1 MYSIKKF
8 LTSIF
13 GLMLGAGIYTL
24 PAAADGEIPAITSSP
39 STPSLT
45 NVPVVQP
52 TTTTGTTNTP
62 ILIPTT
68 PTTTETTGLATT
80 TQYQNNGVI
89 FNNDSFNGIS
99 SQNCPYGCLQ
109 INVKHNTLQNST
121 ELSVGS
127 LFQFGSSDAVKIEMT
142 RIGNQANI
150 LDVQNRQKR
159 VEEDS
164 INSLRRELNE
174 AIATKKIHSML
185 LIAKQLAPKLG
196 YKDHWELLAEHG
208 LNRSKI
214 DFLVQ
219 QF

>member
-8 LTSIF
+8 LTSVF
-13 GLMLGAGIYTL
+13 GLVVGAGIYTF
-24 PAAADGEIPAITSSP
+24 PVATNGEIPAITSSP

-45 NVPVVQP
+45 NVPVEQP
-52 TTTTGTTNTP
+52 TRTTGTTTP
-62 ILIPTT
+62 TLIPTT
-68 PTTTETTGLATT
+68 PTSTETTSLATT
-80 TQYQNNGVI
+80 TQYQNN
-89 FNNDSFNGIS
+89 
-99 SQNCPYGCLQ
+99 GCLQ

-121 ELSVGS
+121 ELSVGG
-127 LFQFGSSDAVKIEMT
+127 LFQFGSPDAAKIEMT

-150 LDVQNRQKR
+150 MDVQNRQKR
-159 VEEDS
+159 AEEDS

-185 LIAKQLAPKLG
+185 LISKQLAPKLG

>member
-8 LTSIF
+8 LTSVF
-13 GLMLGAGIYTL
+13 GLVVGAGIYTF
-24 PAAADGEIPAITSSP
+24 PVATNGEIPAITSSP

-45 NVPVVQP
+45 NVPVEQP
-52 TTTTGTTNTP
+52 TRTTGTTTP
-62 ILIPTT
+62 TLIPTT
-68 PTTTETTGLATT
+68 PTSTETTSLATT

-89 FNNDSFNGIS
+89 FNNDSLNGIS

-121 ELSVGS
+121 ELSVGG
-127 LFQFGSSDAVKIEMT
+127 LFQFGSPDAAKIEMT

-150 LDVQNRQKR
+150 MDVQNRQKR
-159 VEEDS
+159 AEEDS

-185 LIAKQLAPKLG
+185 LISKQLAPKLG